1 MATIQK
7 GAKINFYKFVPVTL
21 ATASTANPDDSNPK
35 LTQAVLTNVKAV
47 NNLGGTVNSLAKV
60 VVDIKKITHASLT
73 AEQAARQKLP
83 KAKYNKPNVQFGNF
97 FKKLSM
103 GKVPGFL
110 ESLLKLLAGLFKLT
124 IGRAIL
130 KWFANPENRK
140 KIERGIEVVAKIGK
154 IIQKWAEF
162 GTSNAFNGLY
172 KMLSDESTWW
182 ERLQGFGQ
190 FLVGFGTL
198 ALGFRWLNPLNIVR
212 TTKELK
218 TIVTLFG
225 TAIRSAF
232 VKMSALLKGPLGWM
246 FLAVGAGVVTGKLL
260 VDNARQREEERGAGR
275 FYEGKF
281 YYPGDPMY
289 DKIPELHS
297 KEKGAF
303 GQIWDFLTGKGDRHQ
318 VTPQT
323 LYRAPGT
330 LGPDDPG
337 VGVGGP
343 NDPNRYK
350 AWGGSLN
357 NLKEFAGGGWIH
369 GPQSGYPVSLDGKGT
384 DFIGHGSEYVARK
397 GDGSAFIVPFDTK
410 ATRTNPNLTET
421 RIREAKSMGY
431 DIGGLSAAIGGMVD
445 KKIYLHWTGTGYGYS
460 PKGHFH
466 SVFSGDGR
474 KKQGVDYN
482 KTGSHTW
489 KRNKNSI
496 GLAASAMGG
505 RPWIDYPP
513 TIAQKT
519 AMMMEAARI
528 AKSWGWKGEDVSVK
542 NVMTGAEAASNRDG
556 GNSHENY
563 GPVEWGGTG
572 ERWDFFKTT
581 KRGAPGSGGN
591 ELRAMMRAFMAK
603 GQGGKGRST
612 QTEMDLLQRLVLA
625 EARGEGVLGMAL
637 VARSVMNRAG
647 IIQDGAAPGLFNAK
661 GGSITDI
668 IMGKGQYQPIRDGS
682 INAERSPREMDNA
695 MRAIMLAKNPKALRN
710 RLIAAGYDDA
720 TVNKLLG
727 ATGFRTGGAF
737 LDKSQQVNTTKHGNH
752 IFNSA
757 GNENLRILN
766 PSMGLD
772 GNRRTSGGG
781 GVRSFVDSKANMSGG
796 VGNIFR
802 ALTGGGGMRSGGGN
816 TTNRLFGNANAKG
829 NATTGNQD
837 TAAMRKATD
846 QRNAAR
852 KEMNRRTIEIVQQAL
867 AQIET
872 SNQATKGWIEQANAA
887 ATAILGQSDK
897 PTYIGGGGG
906 GGGSAGP
913 FTSTKANGI
922 FGIATK
928 VLNSFNNPLRGL
940 FK

>member
-140 KIERGIEVVAKIGK
+140 KIERGIEVAAKIGK

-172 KMLSDESTWW
+172 KMLADESTWW

-198 ALGFRWLNPLNIVR
+198 ALGLRWLNPLNILR

-218 TIVTLFG
+218 AIAGLFKTGIVNAATALKAFAAGPMGFMFIG
-225 TAIRSAF
+225 TAAF
-232 VKMSALLKGPLGWM
+232 ASGHYLAKWFPWMVDQQESETADKTESEFGGDKDAQIAALEKQLAELNWFDRHVRGMGSEIEEQIHFLK
-246 FLAVGAGVVTGKLL
+246 TGETKKYGF
-260 VDNARQREEERGAGR
+260 AKG
-275 FYEGKF
+275 GKF
-281 YYPGDPMY
+281 GYLEG
-289 DKIPELHS
+289 
-297 KEKGAF
+297 
-303 GQIWDFLTGKGDRHQ
+303 
-318 VTPQT
+318 
-323 LYRAPGT
+323 
-330 LGPDDPG
+330 
-337 VGVGGP
+337 
-343 NDPNRYK
+343 
-350 AWGGSLN
+350 
-357 NLKEFAGGGWIH
+357 FAKGGGWIH
-369 GPQSGYPVSLDGKGT
+369 GPQSGYPVSLDGGGT
-384 DFIGHGSEYVARK
+384 PDFIGHGSEYVARK

-474 KKQGVDYN
+474 QKQGVDYN

-513 TIAQKT
+513 TIAQKN

-591 ELRAMMRAFMAK
+591 ELRSMMRAFMAK
-603 GQGGKGRST
+603 GGGGKGRST

-647 IIQDGAAPGLFNAK
+647 IIQDGAAPGLFNSK

-695 MRAIMLAKNPKALRN
+695 MKAIMLAKNPKALRS
-710 RLIAAGYDDA
+710 RLVAAGYDDA
-720 TVNKLLG
+720 TINKLLG
-727 ATGFRTGGAF
+727 ATGFRTGGAR
-737 LDKSQQVNTTKHGNH
+737 LDKSQQVNATKAGGHV
-752 IFNSA
+752 FNSA

-772 GNRRTSGGG
+772 GNRRTGGGG
-781 GVRSFVDSKANMSGG
+781 GVQSFVDSKANMSGG
-796 VGNIFR
+796 IGNIFR

-816 TTNRLFGNANAKG
+816 TTNTLFGNANAKA

-837 TAAMRKATD
+837 TAAMRKATNE
-846 QRNAAR
+846 RNAAR

-906 GGGSAGP
+906 GGGGSAGP